1 MADKQEKANKPDKNA
16 DELKLQLFQ
25 LITNDKDFLLR
36 IAEFISTSIVE
47 NILNSDE
54 FMKNLTYQLTK

>member
-1 MADKQEKANKPDKNA
+1 MVDKQEKANKPDKNA
-16 DELKLQLFQ
+16 DELKLQLFH